1 MDRLDVMRLFTRV
14 VERRSFTAAA
24 NDMNVPR
31 STTTQVIRRLE
42 ERLGVNLLL
51 RTTRTV
57 RPTLDGEA
65 YYQRCKAILHDV
77 EEAEGAFG
85 DRKPKG
91 PLRVEIHGAQAR
103 RLLFPRLAEF
113 MQMYPDIE
121 LDISEGDRYIDLVH
135 EGVDCAIRTGELR
148 DSDLIA
154 RRLALLPV
162 DTVAS
167 PAYCKRYGMPTTLGD
182 LNEGHVMVGFKSSG
196 NGMMLPLEFQ
206 QDGRVHNIS
215 LPTRVR
221 VGGADSYLGAALAD
235 FGIIQAPRYRLRPY
249 LVAGQLLPLLEAFP
263 SAPMPVSLVY
273 PRTRLP
279 SPRLRVFIDW
289 VREVYATA

>member
-31 STTTQVIRRLE
+31 STATQVIRRLE
-42 ERLGVNLLL
+42 QRLGANLLQ

-65 YYQRCKAILHDV
+65 YYQRCTAILHDV
-77 EEAEGAFG
+77 EDAEGALG
-85 DRKPKG
+85 DIKPKG
-91 PLRVEIHGAQAR
+91 PLRIEMHGAQAR
-103 RLLFPRLAEF
+103 RLLFPRLPEF
-113 MQMYPDIE
+113 MTLYPDIE
-121 LDISEGDRYIDLVH
+121 LDISEGDHYIDLVR

-154 RRLALLPV
+154 RRLVMLPE

-167 PAYCKRYGMPTTLGD
+167 KAYCERHGIPATPDD
-182 LNEGHVMVGFKSSG
+182 LSQGHLMVGFKSSAIG
-196 NGMMLPLEFQ
+196 TVLPLEFQ
-206 QDGRVHNIS
+206 QDGRVRNIS
-215 LPTRVR
+215 LPMRVR
-221 VGGADSYLGAALAD
+221 VDGADSYLGAALAG
-235 FGIIQAPRYRLRPY
+235 FGIIQAPRYRLRPH
-249 LVAGQLLPLLEAFP
+249 LATRQLLPFLEAFP
-263 SAPMPVSLVY
+263 PPPIPVSLVY

-289 VREVYATA
+289 VSAVYAAV